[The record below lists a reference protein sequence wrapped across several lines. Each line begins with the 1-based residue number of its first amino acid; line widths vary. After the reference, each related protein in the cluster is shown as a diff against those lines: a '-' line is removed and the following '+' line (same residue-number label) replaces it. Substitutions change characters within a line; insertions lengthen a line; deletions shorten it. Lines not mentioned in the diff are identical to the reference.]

1 MCVLCSAAGKKGSP
15 VSAHAPG
22 FQAAFGPVAAGEASS
37 ESVGPTRIATV
48 DGLLSGA
55 KWSSPTITYSFPTAA
70 GQYGYTGEAQNNFAA
85 VNATQQS
92 AIVAALGMF
101 SSVSN
106 LSFTAAAAGAG
117 TLRFA
122 QSDLPG
128 TAWAYYPTA
137 DEQGGDVWFNQSKGW
152 YAAPQ
157 VGNYAFH
164 TILHELGHAVG
175 LKHAHEA
182 SGAFKALTG
191 AANSMEY
198 TVMTYA
204 SYAGASVRTGYV
216 NETSSY
222 AQSLMLYD
230 IAAIQ
235 KLYGANFATNAGDT
249 VYKWSASTGAMQIN
263 GVSQGTPAGNHV
275 FMTVW
280 DGGGTDTYDLSDYGS
295 NLTINLAPGA
305 WSTFAQGQL
314 ADLNGRGTKLAAGNV
329 ANALLFEKDARS
341 LIENVIGGSGND
353 KIVGNVTNNRLAGGQ
368 GNDSLDGGICD
379 DTLVGGAGA
388 ETLNGGTGYDWVSYD
403 DATLGIILDVMKGG
417 TGGDAT
423 GDRIKAV
430 EGISG
435 SAYADTIIGG
445 TSAET
450 LRGQDGADRLD
461 GGAGNDTVEGGAGDD
476 TILGGAGAD
485 KLTGGAGADTF
496 RIEKATDTAKTALT
510 RDVIL
515 DFVQGTDRIDL
526 SQIDANT
533 RVAGDQAF
541 TLNETALSRI
551 TAPAQLVFRYES
563 VGGTEHTIVAAN
575 NDTSVA
581 ANFEFALLG
590 HYELKATDFIL

>member
-15 VSAHAPG
+15 ISTHAPG
-22 FQAAFGPVAAGEASS
+22 FQAAFGPIAAGEASS
-37 ESVGPTRIATV
+37 EGIGPTRIATV
-48 DGLLSGA
+48 DGLLSGV
-55 KWSSPTITYSFPTAA
+55 KWSSPSITYSFPTAA
-70 GQYGYTGEAQNNFAA
+70 GQYGYSGEAQNNFAA
-85 VNATQQS
+85 VNAAQQS
-92 AIVAALGMF
+92 AIVTALGMY
-101 SSVSN
+101 SAVSN
-106 LSFTAAAAGAG
+106 LSFNAAAPGAG

-122 QSDLPG
+122 QSDMPG

-137 DEQGGDVWFNQSKGW
+137 EEQGGDVWFNQSKGW

-164 TILHELGHAVG
+164 TVLHELGHAVG
-175 LKHAHEA
+175 LKHGHEA

-216 NETSSY
+216 NEASSY

-235 KLYGANFATNAGDT
+235 NLYGANFATNAGDT

-263 GVSQGTPAGNHV
+263 GVSQGTPAGNRI

-305 WSTFAQGQL
+305 WSTFAQEQR

-329 ANALLFEKDARS
+329 ANALLYEKDTRS

-353 KIVGNVTNNRLAGGQ
+353 KIIGNVSANRLAGGQ
-368 GNDSLDGGICD
+368 GNDSLDGGLGD
-379 DTLVGGAGA
+379 DTLIGGAGA
-388 ETLNGGTGYDWVSYD
+388 DTLNGGTGYDWVTYD
-403 DATLGIILDVMKGG
+403 DSTLGIILDVMKGG
-417 TGGDAT
+417 TGGDAA
-423 GDRIKAV
+423 GDRIKSV
-430 EGISG
+430 EGIIG
-435 SAYADTIIGG
+435 SAYADTIVGG
-445 TSAET
+445 TMAET
-450 LRGQDGADRLD
+450 LRGQNGADHLD
-461 GGAGNDTVEGGAGDD
+461 GGAGNDTIEGGAGAD

-485 KLTGGAGADTF
+485 KLTGGADADVF
-496 RIEKATDTAKTALT
+496 RILKATDSGKTALT

-526 SQIDANT
+526 SQIDANI
-533 RVAGDQAF
+533 RIGGLQAF

-551 TAPAQLVFRYES
+551 TAPAQLVFRHES
-563 VGGTEHTIVAAN
+563 VGGAEHTIVAAN
-575 NDTSVA
+575 TDTTVA

-590 HYELKATDFIL
+590 HFELRAPDFIL